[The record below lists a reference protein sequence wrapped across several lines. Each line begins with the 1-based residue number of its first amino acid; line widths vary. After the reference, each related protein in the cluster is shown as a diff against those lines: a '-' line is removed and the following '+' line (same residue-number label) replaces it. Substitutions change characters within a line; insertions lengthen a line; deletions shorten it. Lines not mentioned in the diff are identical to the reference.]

1 MTGSFDPTGCTA
13 RAAPVLNEIAPL
25 LISIA
30 DFPGQ
35 SLSLH
40 RMQLNPNTVV
50 IIGAGPA
57 GCSTS
62 LFLAK
67 HKIPHTIIDKAVFP
81 RDKVC
86 GDALSGKSVYVLNQL
101 DPSIIPAFDS
111 QKNEFIE
118 SWGVKFVAPNGK
130 AIDIPFKQDMSK
142 EQLPPGFI
150 SKRVDF
156 DHELFKRLD
165 RNYAT
170 VIEGAEVTALDKNAD
185 GITITYEKNNI
196 QSTIHA
202 QLVVGA
208 EGDRSIVAKQFGQ
221 IKKENDHYCAGIRA
235 YYEGVEGMHEQNFIE
250 LHFLP
255 EMLPG
260 YFWIFPLPNGMANV
274 GAGML
279 SSEVSK
285 RKVNLKADMLK
296 AIENNPNIRDRFKN
310 ARIQGKVQGWGL
322 PLGSKKRP
330 VSGDRFLLVGD
341 AGSLIDPFTGE
352 GIGNALYSGMMAAN
366 HIAEAI
372 RQQRFDAA
380 FLKAYDTAF
389 YDRQWDE
396 LKLSHT
402 MQRLCK
408 YPWLFNFVVNKAHK
422 NKTLRETISCM
433 FEDLDLRAKLRNPLF
448 YFRLLL
454 ND

>member
-1 MTGSFDPTGCTA
+1 MQCL
-13 RAAPVLNEIAPL
+13 VVYL
-25 LISIA
+25 
-30 DFPGQ
+30 
-35 SLSLH
+35 LSLQF
-40 RMQLNPNTVV
+40 MELNASSIV
-50 IIGAGPA
+50 IIGAGPG
-57 GCSTS
+57 GCATS

-86 GDALSGKSVYVLNQL
+86 GDALSGKTVYVFNQL
-101 DPSIIPAFDS
+101 DPTIVPAFDQ
-111 QKNEFIE
+111 QKEQFIE

-142 EQLPPGFI
+142 EKYPPGFI
-150 SKRVDF
+150 SKRIDF
-156 DHELFKRLD
+156 DNELFNRLD

-170 VIEGAEVTALDKNAD
+170 VLDGTEVTEITRNNDLLDV
-185 GITITYEKNNI
+185 TIVKNN
-196 QSTIHA
+196 STQILKNIK
-202 QLVVGA
+202 LVVGA
-208 EGDRSIVAKQFGQ
+208 EGDRSVVSKKLSPN
-221 IKKENDHYCAGIRA
+221 KKENDHYCAGIRA
-235 YYEGVEGMHEQNFIE
+235 YYEGVEGMHPQNFIE

-260 YFWIFPLPNGMANV
+260 YFWIFPLPNGMANI

-296 AIENNPNIRDRFKN
+296 AIENSPAISARFKN
-310 ARIQGKVQGWGL
+310 AKLQGKIQGWGL

-330 VSGDRFLLVGD
+330 VSGEGFLLVGD

-352 GIGNALYSGMMAAN
+352 GIGNALYSGMMAATQ
-366 HIAEAI
+366 IAEAVK
-372 RQQRFDAA
+372 QNRFDAA
-380 FLKAYDTAF
+380 FLKQYDDAF
-389 YDRQWDE
+389 YARQWDE

-402 MQRLCK
+402 MQKLVK
-408 YPWLFNFVVNKAHK
+408 FPWLFNFVVNKAHK
-422 NKTLRETISCM
+422 NKALRETISCM

-448 YFRLLL
+448 YVKLLM
-454 ND
+454 NDKVKK

>member
-1 MTGSFDPTGCTA
+1 MQI
-13 RAAPVLNEIAPL
+13 NQHQ
-25 LISIA
+25 LI
-30 DFPGQ
+30 
-35 SLSLH
+35 
-40 RMQLNPNTVV
+40 

-57 GCSTS
+57 GCATS

-67 HKIPHTIIDKAVFP
+67 HHIPHTIIEKAIFP

-86 GDALSGKSVYVLNQL
+86 GDALSGKTVYVLNQL
-101 DPSIIPAFDS
+101 DKSIIPTFDS
-111 QKNEFIE
+111 QKQEFIE

-142 EQLPPGFI
+142 EQYPPGFI
-150 SKRVDF
+150 SKRFDF
-156 DHELFKRLD
+156 DYELYKRLD
-165 RNYAT
+165 RNYANI
-170 VIEGAEVTALDKNAD
+170 IEGAEVTEINRTGKTFSISYKQQNETRTLENVA
-185 GITITYEKNNI
+185 
-196 QSTIHA
+196 
-202 QLVVGA
+202 LVVGA
-208 EGDRSIVAKQFGQ
+208 EGDRSIVAKKLAHIQ
-221 IKKENDHYCAGIRA
+221 KENNHYCAGIRA
-235 YYEGVEGMHEQNFIE
+235 YYSGVEGMHPQHFIE

-260 YFWIFPLPNGMANV
+260 YFWIFPLPNGMANI

-285 RKVNLKADMLK
+285 RKVNLKADMLR
-296 AIENNPNIRDRFKN
+296 AIENNPNIRERFKN
-310 ARIQGKVQGWGL
+310 AKLEGKIQGWGL

-330 VSGDRFLLVGD
+330 VSGEGFLLVGD

-352 GIGNALYSGMMAAN
+352 GIGNALYSGMMAADY
-366 HIAEAI
+366 IVEAI
-372 RQQRFDAA
+372 KQNRFDAE
-380 FLKAYDTAF
+380 FLKQYDVAF

-402 MQRLCK
+402 MQKLCK

-422 NKTLRETISCM
+422 NKALRETISCM

-448 YFRLLL
+448 YVKLLL

>member
-1 MTGSFDPTGCTA
+1 M
-13 RAAPVLNEIAPL
+13 
-25 LISIA
+25 
-30 DFPGQ
+30 Q
-35 SLSLH
+35 SLVLYLLSLQF
-40 RMQLNPNTVV
+40 MELNASSIV

-57 GCSTS
+57 GCATS

-86 GDALSGKSVYVLNQL
+86 GDALSGKTVYVLNQL
-101 DPSIIPAFDS
+101 DPSIIPSFDE
-111 QKNEFIE
+111 QKQQFID

-142 EQLPPGFI
+142 EQYPPGFI
-150 SKRVDF
+150 SKRIDF
-156 DHELFKRLD
+156 DNELFKRLD

-170 VIEGAEVTALDKNAD
+170 VLDGTEVTEITRNGDLFDVTISKND
-185 GITITYEKNNI
+185 SSQTLTNI
-196 QSTIHA
+196 K
-202 QLVVGA
+202 LLVGA
-208 EGDRSIVAKQFGQ
+208 EGDRSVVAKKLSPN
-221 IKKENDHYCAGIRA
+221 KKENDHYCAGIRA
-235 YYEGVEGMHEQNFIE
+235 YYEGVEGMHPQNFIE

-260 YFWIFPLPNGMANV
+260 YFWIFPLPNGMANI

-296 AIENNPNIRDRFKN
+296 AIENNPAISARFKN
-310 ARIQGKVQGWGL
+310 AKLQGKIQGWGL

-330 VSGDRFLLVGD
+330 VSGAGFLLVGD

-366 HIAEAI
+366 HIVEAVK
-372 RQQRFDAA
+372 QNRFDAS
-380 FLKAYDTAF
+380 FLKQYDDAF
-389 YDRQWDE
+389 YARQWDE

-402 MQRLCK
+402 MQKLVK
-408 YPWLFNFVVNKAHK
+408 FPWLFNFVVNKAHK
-422 NKTLRETISCM
+422 NKALRETISCM

-448 YFRLLL
+448 YVKLLM
-454 ND
+454 NDKVKK

>member
-1 MTGSFDPTGCTA
+1 MKHTD
-13 RAAPVLNEIAPL
+13 I
-25 LISIA
+25 
-30 DFPGQ
+30 
-35 SLSLH
+35 
-40 RMQLNPNTVV
+40 V

-67 HKIPHTIIDKAVFP
+67 SGIPHTIIDKAVFP

-101 DPSIIPAFDS
+101 DETIIPSFDK

-130 AIDIPFKQDMSK
+130 AIDIPFKADMTK
-142 EQLPPGFI
+142 EQYPPGFI
-150 SKRVDF
+150 AKRIDF
-156 DHELFKRLD
+156 DNELFKRLD
-165 RNYAT
+165 RKYAN
-170 VIEGAEVTALDKNAD
+170 VIEGAEVTSIERTAE
-185 GITITYEKNNI
+185 GIDVFYEKENSKFEIRNSKMI
-196 QSTIHA
+196 
-202 QLVVGA
+202 VGA
-208 EGDRSIVAKQFGQ
+208 EGDRSIVAKKLANLQ
-221 IKKENDHYCAGIRA
+221 KENDHYCAGIRA
-235 YYEGVEGMHEQNFIE
+235 YYEGVEGMHPQNFIE

-260 YFWIFPLPNGMANV
+260 YFWIFPLPNGTANV

-285 RKVNLKADMLK
+285 RKVNLKVDMVK
-296 AIENNPNIRDRFKN
+296 AIENNPNIRERFKN
-310 ARIQGKVQGWGL
+310 AKLQGKIQGWGL

-330 VSGDRFLLVGD
+330 VSGERFLLVGD

-352 GIGNALYSGMMAAN
+352 GIGNALYSGMMAAKQ
-366 HIAEAI
+366 IEECI
-372 RQQRFDAA
+372 KQQKFDAA
-380 FLKAYDTAF
+380 FLKQYDDAF
-389 YDRQWDE
+389 YTRQWDE

-402 MQRLCK
+402 MQKLCK

-422 NKTLRETISCM
+422 NRALRETISCM

-448 YFRLLL
+448 YVKLLM
-454 ND
+454 NDRKS

>member
-1 MTGSFDPTGCTA
+1 MK
-13 RAAPVLNEIAPL
+13 
-25 LISIA
+25 
-30 DFPGQ
+30 
-35 SLSLH
+35 
-40 RMQLNPNTVV
+40 NTDIV

-57 GCSTS
+57 GCATS

-86 GDALSGKSVYVLNQL
+86 GDALSGKTVYVLNQL
-101 DPSIIPAFDS
+101 DPSIIPAFDQ
-111 QKNEFIE
+111 QKTTFIE

-130 AIDIPFKQDMSK
+130 AIDIPFKSDMSK

-150 SKRVDF
+150 AKRFDF
-156 DHELFKRLD
+156 DNELFNRLD
-165 RNYAT
+165 PNFAN
-170 VIEGAEVTALDKNAD
+170 IIQGAEVTEIERSDSLVNIHYQLN
-185 GITITYEKNNI
+185 GTEKKIEQVN
-196 QSTIHA
+196 
-202 QLVVGA
+202 LVIGA
-208 EGDRSIVAKQFGQ
+208 EGDRSIVAKKWAG
-221 IKKENDHYCAGIRA
+221 IVKDNDHYCAGIRA
-235 YYEGVEGMHEQNFIE
+235 YYDGVTGMHDQNFIE

-260 YFWIFPLPNGMANV
+260 YFWIFPLPNGQANV

-296 AIENNPNIRDRFKN
+296 AIENNPNIRERFKN
-310 ARIQGKVQGWGL
+310 AKLQGKIQGWGL

-330 VSGDRFLLVGD
+330 VSGERFMLVGD

-352 GIGNALYSGMMAAN
+352 GIGNALYSGMMAADQIVECIKQN
-366 HIAEAI
+366 
-372 RQQRFDAA
+372 RYDAA
-380 FLKAYDTAF
+380 FLKQYDTAF

-408 YPWLFNFVVNKAHK
+408 FPWLFNFVVNKAHK

-448 YFRLLL
+448 YVKLLM

>member
-1 MTGSFDPTGCTA
+1 
-13 RAAPVLNEIAPL
+13 
-25 LISIA
+25 
-30 DFPGQ
+30 
-35 SLSLH
+35 
-40 RMQLNPNTVV
+40 MQLKPNIV

-57 GCSTS
+57 GCGTS

-67 HKIPHTIIDKAVFP
+67 HKIAHTIIDKAIFP

-101 DPSIIPAFDS
+101 NPDIIPSFNK

-118 SWGVKFVAPNGK
+118 SWGVKFVAPNGR

-156 DHELFKRLD
+156 DNELFKLLD

-170 VIEGAEVTALDKNAD
+170 IIEGAEVTAIEKTDT
-185 GITITYEKNNI
+185 GTTVVYEKEHSTFKI
-196 QSTIHA
+196 QHA
-202 QLVVGA
+202 DLVIGA
-208 EGDRSIVAKQFGQ
+208 GGDRDIVAKTFTN
-221 IKKENDHYCAGIRA
+221 IKKENNHYCAGIRA
-235 YYEGVEGMHEQNFIE
+235 YYKGVEGMHEQNFIE

-285 RKVNLKADMLK
+285 RKVNLKTDMLR
-296 AIENNPNIRDRFKN
+296 AIENNPNIKSRFKN
-310 ARIQGKVQGWGL
+310 ASLQGKIQGWGL

-330 VSGDRFLLVGD
+330 LSGNGFMLVGD
-341 AGSLIDPFTGE
+341 AASLIDPFTGE
-352 GIGNALYSGMMAAN
+352 GIGNALYSGMMAAT
-366 HIAEAI
+366 HIIKAI
-372 RQQRFDAA
+372 EQNRFDAD
-380 FLKAYDTAF
+380 FLKQYDTDF
-389 YDRQWDE
+389 YTRQWDE

-402 MQRLCK
+402 MQKLCK

-448 YFRLLL
+448 YVKLLM

>member
-1 MTGSFDPTGCTA
+1 MCAVCYTCTLSSFVKATD
-13 RAAPVLNEIAPL
+13 I
-25 LISIA
+25 
-30 DFPGQ
+30 
-35 SLSLH
+35 
-40 RMQLNPNTVV
+40 V

-67 HKIPHTIIDKAVFP
+67 QGIPHTIIDKASFP
-81 RDKVC
+81 RDKIC
-86 GDALSGKSVYVLNQL
+86 GDALSGKTVYVLNQL
-101 DPSIIPAFDS
+101 DPTIVPDFNS
-111 QKNEFIE
+111 QKDTFIE

-130 AIDIPFKQDMSK
+130 AIDIPFKSDISK
-142 EQLPPGFI
+142 EVLPPGFI
-150 SKRVDF
+150 SKRIHF
-156 DHELFKRLD
+156 DYELFKRID
-165 RNYAT
+165 RNYAQ
-170 VIEGAEVTALDKNAD
+170 VLDQSEVTEIIRT
-185 GITITYEKNNI
+185 GTTFTIRYQTGDVF
-196 QSTIHA
+196 H
-202 QLVVGA
+202 QLTDVKLVIGA
-208 EGDRSIVAKQFGQ
+208 EGDRSLVAKKLANIQ
-221 IKKENDHYCAGIRA
+221 KENDHYCAGIRA
-235 YYEGVEGMHEQNFIE
+235 YYKGVEGMHTQNFIE

-285 RKVNLKADMLK
+285 RKVNLKKDMLN
-296 AIENNPNIRDRFKN
+296 AIQNNPNIRDRFKN
-310 ARIQGKVQGWGL
+310 AQLEGSIKGWGL

-330 VSGDRFLLVGD
+330 VSGDGFLLAGD

-352 GIGNALYSGMMAAN
+352 GIGNALYSGMMAADQV
-366 HIAEAI
+366 AKCI
-372 RQQRFDAA
+372 RENRYDAA
-380 FLKAYDTAF
+380 FLKQYDIAF
-389 YDRQWDE
+389 YERQWDE

-422 NKTLRETISCM
+422 NRALRETISCM

-448 YFRLLL
+448 YFKLLL

>member
-1 MTGSFDPTGCTA
+1 MK
-13 RAAPVLNEIAPL
+13 EHQI
-25 LISIA
+25 
-30 DFPGQ
+30 
-35 SLSLH
+35 
-40 RMQLNPNTVV
+40 V

-67 HKIPHTIIDKAVFP
+67 KGIHHTIIDKAVFP

-86 GDALSGKSVYVLNQL
+86 GDALSGKSVYVLNRL
-101 DPSIIPAFDS
+101 DESIVPSFANQQS
-111 QKNEFIE
+111 KFID

-130 AIDIPFKQDMSK
+130 SIDIPFKKDMSK
-142 EQLPPGFI
+142 EKYPPGFI
-150 SKRVDF
+150 SKRMDF
-156 DHELFKRLD
+156 DFELFKRLD
-165 RNYAT
+165 KNFAT
-170 VIEGAEVTALDKNAD
+170 IIDGAEVTDIEKTGD
-185 GITITYEKNNI
+185 GVNISYTKNNSPFSI
-196 QSTIHA
+196 LHS
-202 QLVVGA
+202 QLIIGA
-208 EGDRSIVAKQFGQ
+208 EGDRSIVAKKFAS
-221 IKKENDHYCAGIRA
+221 IKKDNEHYCAGIRA

-250 LHFLP
+250 LHFL
-255 EMLPG
+255 EELLPG

-279 SSEVSK
+279 SSFVSK
-285 RKVNLKADMLK
+285 KKVNLKEDMLR
-296 AIENNPNIRDRFKN
+296 AIANNPGIKDRFKN
-310 ARIQGKVQGWGL
+310 AKLTGNIQGWGL

-330 VSGDRFLLVGD
+330 LSGDNFILAGD

-352 GIGNALYSGMMAAN
+352 GIGNALYSGMMAADK
-366 HIAEAI
+366 IEEAVK
-372 RQQRFDAA
+372 QNRFDAE
-380 FLKAYDTAF
+380 FLSGYDNAF

-408 YPWLFNFVVNKAHK
+408 YPWLFNFVVNKANK

-448 YFRLLL
+448 YIKLLI